1 MSVTPEILSGMA
13 DSSGSGLTAVA
24 TVASGTPTV
33 IHTIPEGETH
43 MIEIQVSNRDDTN
56 AIVVVLDLGATA
68 NAIRL
73 SIPVESHVKIGP
85 FALSNTTLE
94 ISAVADEDEVG
105 VSGIA
110 WAQQ

>member
-1 MSVTPEILSGMA
+1 MTILAEILSGMA

-24 TVASGTPTV
+24 TVASGPPTV
-33 IHTIPEGETH
+33 VHTVPEGETH
-43 MIEIQVSNRDDTN
+43 MIEFQVSNRDDPN
-56 AIVVVLDLGATA
+56 AIVVVIDVGDTL

-73 SIPVESHVKIGP
+73 SIPLESHVKIGP

-94 ISAVADEDEVG
+94 ISAVADEDKVG